1 MEELF
6 GKVMTG
12 FTPQES
18 LNEIIQSAVIKFNE
32 LWQMIMSHQSMILA
46 VLGGILI
53 GVIYSKY
60 RQNKQK

>member
-18 LNEIIQSAVIKFNE
+18 LNEIIQSSVIKFNE
-32 LWQMIMSHQSMILA
+32 LWQMIMSHQSVILA
-46 VLGGILI
+46 VLGGIVI